1 MAKYNG
7 CFGSNI
13 ESMRDLQIK
22 AIEWLYQG
30 KDCICSLP
38 TGYGKSLIYEILPFI
53 YADPLCIL
61 VIVPLNT
68 IIQQQVDKLKPF
80 GMQISSECR
89 KEVTPLKSGEYIY
102 LFCHPEHIL
111 QRKDLNSVFCSN
123 LYLSRKFFIVI
134 DEAHCVLDLGEH
146 FRPDFKK
153 LFSLALSATSRA
165 NYQKPLQ
172 MKGYEVFFFL
182 KWKCLSY

>member
-1 MAKYNG
+1 MDLTTAMAKYNG

-68 IIQQQVDKLKPF
+68 IIQQQVDKLQPF

-123 LYLSRKFFIVI
+123 LYLNRKLSIVI
-134 DEAHCVLDLGEH
+134 DGAHWRNN
-146 FRPDFKK
+146 FRPDFKM
-153 LFSLALSATSRA
+153 LFQLRFILPHCIMLALSATVTRA
-165 NYQKPLQ
+165 GQEQ
-172 MKGYEVFFFL
+172 IT
-182 KWKCLSY
+182 